1 MKTHHA
7 KLQLDVRNHV
17 PIVSSTIDETEA
29 GRRFS
34 LLFPVLAEQSKPKGC
49 LTLHELEFEN
59 LDNLDAVPNEKTP
72 ESLITT
78 PSSEPSSSLLQ

>member
-7 KLQLDVRNHV
+7 NLQLEVRNHV
-17 PIVSSTIDETEA
+17 PIVSSTVGETDA

-34 LLFPVLAEQSKPKGC
+34 LLFPDLAEQAGS

-59 LDNLDAVPNEKTP
+59 LDNPDAISDEKTP
-72 ESLITT
+72 EYLTRT
-78 PSSEPSSSLLQ
+78 QSSEPSALLQ